1 MTQEAEDMSK
11 IWTKAEVEAGLREIL
26 VDALDIG
33 EEKVLPTSSLVHDL
47 GAESIDF
54 LDIGFRVQQMFGVEL
69 PNKPIQERVI
79 NWRNLSVLRE
89 ILEKRYGAGI
99 SSEDV
104 KNFLTMGVP
113 EVLSWLKEKKG
124 IAVGDGDADLLAG
137 ELADHL
143 VHDVEGIGFRPSVID
158 HNGVKN
164 LFLENLS
171 SPKIFEGMLRLFS
184 FGSLVEFISERV
196 NGKQ

>member
-1 MTQEAEDMSK
+1 MNQQAEDMNRN
-11 IWTKAEVEAGLREIL
+11 WTKAEVEAGLREIL
-26 VDALDIG
+26 VDALDID
-33 EEKVLPTSSLVHDL
+33 EEKILPTSSLVHDL

-69 PNKPIQERVI
+69 PNKPIQEKVI

-104 KNFLTMGVP
+104 RNFLTMGVP

-124 IAVGDGDADLLAG
+124 IAVGDGDAELLAG
-137 ELADHL
+137 ELADSL